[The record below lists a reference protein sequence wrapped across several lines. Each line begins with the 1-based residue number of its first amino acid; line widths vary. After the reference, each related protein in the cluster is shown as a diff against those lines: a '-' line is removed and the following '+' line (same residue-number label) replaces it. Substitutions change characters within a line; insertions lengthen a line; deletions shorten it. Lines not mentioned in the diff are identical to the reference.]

1 MESSWTVYLLG
12 LVAQGLF
19 SARMLVQWIA
29 SEKAGKVVSPT
40 LFWILSL
47 IASYI
52 FFIYGWLREDFSL
65 MLGQII
71 GYCAYIWNI
80 GAKGVWRQIP
90 EAPRITLKTLL
101 VATPILCIGLL
112 LRNPASV
119 AASLFKNEALPM
131 WMIIFGSTGQVIF
144 SFRFLYQAV
153 YSSKRGESI
162 LPKGFWLISLA
173 GSIIIFTYGA
183 MRLDPVVLL
192 AQAFGIF
199 TYTRNLIIWKKS
211 HAQHKS

>member
-1 MESSWTVYLLG
+1 MESSWPVYLLG
-12 LVAQGLF
+12 LLAQGLF
-19 SARMLVQWIA
+19 SARMLVQWIS

-40 LFWILSL
+40 IFWVLSL

-80 GAKGVWRQIP
+80 GAKGVWKRLSQPLLILLK
-90 EAPRITLKTLL
+90 AVLIITPL
-101 VATPILCIGLL
+101 ICIGLL
-112 LRNPASV
+112 LRNPAAV
-119 AASLFKNEALPM
+119 ADSLFKNENLPL
-131 WMIIFGSTGQVIF
+131 WMVIFGSAGQIIF
-144 SFRFLYQAV
+144 SFRFLYQAI
-153 YSSKRGESI
+153 YSSRRGESI

-173 GSIIIFTYGA
+173 GSLIIFSYGL
-183 MRLDPVVLL
+183 MRLDPVVIL

-211 HAQHKS
+211 HAS